1 MGCMHTWFKKHWHI
15 FLFNTH
21 SNWVQKMQ
29 SNMEIDEPETCQGVK
44 LFTITVFK
52 FFFCGYVSEIN
63 TIKYQN
69 SWGKKLETCLISMP
83 KARVCGAIGLGS
95 AETMAFEYLQRGKLH
110 GQPLPVFYHPPS
122 HESEVFF
129 KCLNRVSGIPVS
141 AHCLL
146 SCVLESVGR
155 IIPFLLYHSSAD
167 IYWLPALLEC
177 FFFSFCPGEPRTGHK
192 MTNASIRAE
201 QWGRTPSFHP
211 WCSACGSTLSCS
223 EHVSEHAELFQ
234 HVSDTPMRSMAL

>member
-1 MGCMHTWFKKHWHI
+1 MSPEDAVQHGNRWTWN
-15 FLFNTH
+15 L
-21 SNWVQKMQ
+21 SR
-29 SNMEIDEPETCQGVK
+29 CQ
-44 LFTITVFK
+44 TVYHNSIQI
-52 FFFCGYVSEIN
+52 FFCGYVSEIN

-141 AHCLL
+141 AHCL
-146 SCVLESVGR
+146 SSRVLESVGR

-167 IYWLPALLEC
+167 IYWLPALLVC
-177 FFFSFCPGEPRTGHK
+177 FFFLFALGSPELDIKWLMHLLGLSSGEGPPLSIPGALPVAALWVVLS
-192 MTNASIRAE
+192 MSLNM
-201 QWGRTPSFHP
+201 
-211 WCSACGSTLSCS
+211 LSCS
-223 EHVSEHAELFQ
+223 
-234 HVSDTPMRSMAL
+234 SMSLIHPWDLWPCNTRL